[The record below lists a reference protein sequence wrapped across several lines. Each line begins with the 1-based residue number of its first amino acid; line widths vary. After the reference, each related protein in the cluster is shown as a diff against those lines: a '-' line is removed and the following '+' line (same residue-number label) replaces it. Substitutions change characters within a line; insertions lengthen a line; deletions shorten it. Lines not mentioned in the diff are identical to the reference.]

1 MSRILFVDDD
11 PSIRQAL
18 ALVLKEHELQQAA
31 GREEALVLLK
41 NEPVEL
47 LLTDL
52 FMPGREEGLALV
64 EAARALDSDLF
75 IAVLTGFGTVAAAV
89 EAMKRGADDFLSKDF
104 TPEGLRLQVEKF
116 LRIRQERIR
125 TLHLEEENRL
135 LRRDCFAPD
144 PLIGDSPPM
153 MAVKKNIALAAAA
166 DSGAVLILG
175 RSGTGKELAAR
186 QVHEQGRRRSQ
197 PFIPIDCPALPENLF
212 ESELFGHE
220 RGAFT
225 DARERKLGRVEL
237 AHRGTLYLDEVADLP
252 KPLQAKLL
260 RFLETGEFFRV
271 GGSRPLRV
279 DVRVVSSTN
288 RDLARLVREGQF
300 RDDLYYRLRV
310 VEITMPDLSRRGA
323 DLIRL
328 AEHFLAASNFR
339 AGTRLS
345 FSDEDKRRLLAHDWP
360 GNVRELRNAVDSF
373 AILGKLPVADGGGQ
387 WADLDYR
394 RGRSLALA
402 DFERRYLQQALARHS
417 GNITRAAREIGLSR
431 EELSRKVKKLGL

>member
-11 PSIRQAL
+11 PSMRQAM
-18 ALVLKEHELQQAA
+18 ALVLIEHELQQAA
-31 GREEALVLLK
+31 GREEALALLK
-41 NEPVEL
+41 NEPFAL

-52 FMPGREEGLALV
+52 FMPGREEGLDLV

-89 EAMKRGADDFLSKDF
+89 EAMKRGADDFLSKEF

-125 TLHLEEENRL
+125 TFHLEEENRL
-135 LRRDCFAPD
+135 LRRDRFAPD

-153 MAVKKNIALAAAA
+153 AAVKKSIALAAAD

-175 RSGTGKELAAR
+175 KSGTGKELAAR
-186 QVHEQGRRRSQ
+186 QVHERSRRRSQ
-197 PFIPIDCPALPENLF
+197 PFMPIDCPALPENLF

-237 AHRGTLYLDEVADLP
+237 AHRGTLYLDEIADLP
-252 KPLQAKLL
+252 RSMQAKLL
-260 RFLETGEFFRV
+260 RFLETGEFFRI
-271 GGSRPLRV
+271 GASRPQHV
-279 DVRVVSSTN
+279 DVRIISSTN
-288 RDLARLVREGQF
+288 RDLTRLVHEGHF

-310 VEITMPDLSRRGA
+310 VEITMPDLGQRGE

-328 AEHFLAASNFR
+328 AEHFLAASNSR
-339 AGTRLS
+339 KGIRLS
-345 FSDEDKRRLLAHDWP
+345 FSDEDKRLLRAHDWP

-373 AILGKLPVADGGGQ
+373 AILGKLPIAAGEGQ
-387 WADLDYR
+387 WAGLDYR
-394 RGRSLALA
+394 RSRSLALA
-402 DFERRYLQQALARHS
+402 DFERRYLQQALARQN

-431 EELSRKVKKLGL
+431 EELSRKAKKLGL